1 MSGYKDRLV
10 KLYRLSTDLM
20 DKKLWDEAVE
30 ALDQT
35 IELSEEM
42 QDPFFLEESRFRTA
56 LCCKILGRQAEF
68 LKQKQMISPDKT
80 FFIEDRALGLKDLG

>member
-1 MSGYKDRLV
+1 MSDCKGRLV

-42 QDPFFLEESRFRTA
+42 QDPFFLEDSRFRKA

-68 LKQKQMISPDKT
+68 LKQKQMISPGRDI
-80 FFIEDRALGLKDLG
+80 FHRRQGVRS